1 MYPCKKKDFE
11 PDTIIYVFIDGIGLG
26 APCRESN
33 PFARYRSHFFSVLGG
48 KSSFPAPGDIIPTDP
63 HMGVWDTPQSATG
76 QTALFTGVNGPK
88 ILKRHVTGFPTYTLR
103 PVFKEKSI
111 IKRFVESGKKAT
123 LLNSYTDGYLDK
135 IRSRR
140 GQRFMSAS
148 SLTQAASGLPF
159 FTMKDYLEGRSL
171 YMDITNWFL
180 KSSGMDISITSP
192 VKTGRKLVSLSKNY
206 DLVLYE
212 YFFTDVIGHEA
223 DMRSARRILN
233 HIEGLLEGVWEE
245 MNPEKELFI
254 LSSDHGNFEDLS
266 HTHHTNH
273 LVPTIVYGKS
283 SDILKKRIKFLFDIP
298 NAIASLKN
306 IKT

>member
-1 MYPCKKKDFE
+1 M
-11 PDTIIYVFIDGIGLG
+11 G
-26 APCRESN
+26 
-33 PFARYRSHFFSVLGG
+33 VLG
-48 KSSFPAPGDIIPTDP
+48 
-63 HMGVWDTPQSATG
+63 TPQSATG
-76 QTALFTGVNGPK
+76 QTALFTGINGAK
-88 ILKRHVTGFPTYTLR
+88 ILERHVTGFPTYTLR
-103 PVFKEKSI
+103 PLFREKSV
-111 IKRFVESGKKAT
+111 IKRFVENGKKAT
-123 LLNSYTDGYLDK
+123 LLNSYTDWYLNK
-135 IRSRR
+135 IQSSR
-140 GQRFMSAS
+140 GKRFISAS

-159 FTMKDYLEGRSL
+159 FTMKDYLAGKSL

-180 KSSGMDISITSP
+180 KSTGMNIALTTP
-192 VKTGRKLVSLSKNY
+192 KKTGRKLVSLARNY

-212 YFFTDVIGHEA
+212 YFFTDKIGHEA
-223 DMRSARRILN
+223 DMKSARKILN

-245 MNPEKELFI
+245 MDPEKELFI

-283 SDILKKRIKFLFDIP
+283 SDILRQQIKFLFDIP